1 MVALMLGMVAAKAQR
16 LFDLSQT
23 AFVDATL
30 EVMGSWI
37 PARRP
42 G

>member
-1 MVALMLGMVAAKAQR
+1 MVALMLGMVAAKEKR
-16 LFDLSQT
+16 LFDASQT
-23 AFVDATL
+23 VFVGATL
-30 EVMGSWI
+30 EVKGTWI